1 MDRHVEFA
9 TQLSHLVALYARDP
23 VDHAAEKAALRAARG
38 AAKHGAVELLIVGGR
53 LRAGRLDVETKDAAT
68 EAVQT
73 LLASLGVE
81 RLGVAHHAKQEQIKR
96 LAKLLGAVA
105 SGRTSPEQFVAAL
118 GEGDWDEV
126 SIGRVSATGAA
137 PEAPSEAEPGL
148 ADEAVGEST
157 DRTEQAAEAVD
168 AAGPAEPTLASEPT
182 VEPEAAAVALAEQ
195 GHGDASDAEA
205 VPLPPVEPPSEV
217 PTRPLAEQLPEAA
230 QRLGPEHRQL
240 FERLITSSEPLTLRR
255 LLEPLQTV
263 IEQTQRDGQVTDSVR
278 LVLAMFACEACAE
291 DPEMRRQFVV
301 TLRRLTKP
309 TLVRAY
315 AMTYLE
321 AEDRR
326 AEIEQVLA
334 RFGEDGAEA
343 AADCAGSASNG
354 EVRALYLALLRRLPG
369 TNDALVAMLDD
380 ERASVVERA
389 IALLAELGHPEMD
402 RLLGEQLGDERPRV
416 RQAAAR
422 TLSALRESPFAAD
435 ALARAAHDTSPEVR
449 LIAAVGL
456 QARREDRLVP
466 AVLPLV
472 DAEEE
477 LDVQL
482 ALVATLGRIVT
493 SEGVQKLIALANPS
507 ERMMRRRRA
516 PVLRLHAIE
525 ALGEARTPAA
535 MAALQKLLEDREQS
549 VREAAARLY
558 TRARRQTAALGVQ
571 PVGDS

>member
-9 TQLSHLVALYARDP
+9 TQLSILVALYARDP
-23 VDHAAEKAALRAARG
+23 VDHGAEKAALRAARG
-38 AAKHGAVELLIVGGR
+38 AAKHGAVELLMVGGK
-53 LRAGRLDVETKDAAT
+53 LRAGRHEIESEGAAL

-73 LLASLGVE
+73 LLAGLGVE

-105 SGRTSPEQFVAAL
+105 QGNTSPEQFVAAL
-118 GEGDWDEV
+118 GAGDWDEITV
-126 SIGRVSATGAA
+126 ERAAAAGAERV
-137 PEAPSEAEPGL
+137 PQAPSEVEPVPAVEATTGSTERTADADAPVATAE
-148 ADEAVGEST
+148 S
-157 DRTEQAAEAVD
+157 
-168 AAGPAEPTLASEPT
+168 AEPTPESEP
-182 VEPEAAAVALAEQ
+182 LA
-195 GHGDASDAEA
+195 
-205 VPLPPVEPPSEV
+205 PVEPPSDV
-217 PTRPLAEQLPEAA
+217 PTRPLAEQLPDAA
-230 QRLGPEHRQL
+230 QRLSPEHRQI

-291 DPEMRRQFVV
+291 DSEMRRQFVV

-309 TLVRAY
+309 TLLRAY

-354 EVRALYLALLRRLPG
+354 EERALYLDLLRRLPG

-380 ERASVVERA
+380 ERASMVERA
-389 IALLAELGHPEMD
+389 ISLLAELGHPDMD
-402 RLLGEQLGDERPRV
+402 RLFGEQLGDERPRV

-422 TLSALRESPFAAD
+422 ALTALKDSPFAAD

-449 LIAAVGL
+449 LVAAVGL
-456 QARREDRLVP
+456 QARREERLVT

-472 DAEEE
+472 DTEDE

-507 ERMMRRRRA
+507 ERMLRRRRA

-535 MAALQKLLEDREQS
+535 MAALQKLLEDKEQS

-558 TRARRQTAALGVQ
+558 TRARRQTAAMGVQ
-571 PVGDS
+571 AVSDT